1 MATTTTAEARHPR
14 GLYVLFGTE
23 MWERFSFYTVNGML
37 VLYVTNAVQGFGL
50 TNAQAATLS
59 SWYQAFIYLTPLA
72 GGFLADRFLGYRR
85 AITIGGV
92 FFMAGHALLAVPNSL
107 PIFYLALT
115 CLFVGNGFFK
125 PNVSSMVGSLYAEGS
140 HLKDKAYLIF
150 YMGINVG
157 AFLAPVVAEYMR
169 TRHGFHPAFFMGA
182 IGMAVSLTIFW
193 ANQKHVRHADRVG
206 RRGDLT
212 PADRSFA
219 GHEGAGATEQ
229 ISPAMAEKAAAMAA
243 VPEWKRLFALV
254 VIFAIVIVFWMI
266 FHQNSITL
274 TLWANDHTD
283 WNVTGILSNAI
294 NPAWIVVLSLPLVA
308 FWNFLDR
315 RGLEPSTPVKMTIG
329 MLLTGL
335 SFTILFFAAR
345 AGGFTE
351 PAFRV
356 VQLGSGDDPQAW
368 VTISPEAR
376 AHLGI
381 SRPGTRIS
389 VMSERDSQ
397 FIETEAWPVTNVG
410 SEPLVL
416 RGFARLDRTDGRE
429 LFVSAAHRVSPLW
442 LIIAYGVLSLGEL
455 MLSPMGLSLVSQVA
469 PVRMR
474 GLMMG
479 GWFLATAM
487 GNKLTAIGRF
497 WDLWSHAEFFI
508 ILASMALAMAI
519 VLLAILRPLKRAMP
533 GV

>member
-1 MATTTTAEARHPR
+1 
-14 GLYVLFGTE
+14 

-37 VLYVTNAVQGFGL
+37 VLYVTNSVQGFGL

-59 SWYQAFIYLTPLA
+59 SWYQAFIYLTPLV
-72 GGFLADRFLGYRR
+72 GGFLADRFIGYRR
-85 AITIGGV
+85 AITIGGI

-125 PNVSSMVGSLYAEGS
+125 PNVSSMVGNLYPEGS

-157 AFLAPVVAEYMR
+157 AFLAPVVAEFMR
-169 TRHGFHPAFFMGA
+169 TTYGFHPAFFMGA

-193 ANQKHVRHADRVG
+193 ANRKHLRHADRPPS
-206 RRGDLT
+206 RGDFIR
-212 PADRSFA
+212 AD
-219 GHEGAGATEQ
+219 G
-229 ISPAMAEKAAAMAA
+229 SPAHQEAAATGEEIPPAMLEKAEAMASVA
-243 VPEWKRLFALV
+243 EWKRLMALI
-254 VIFAIVIVFWMI
+254 VIFGIVVVFWMI

-308 FWNFLDR
+308 FWGFLDR
-315 RGLEPSTPVKMTIG
+315 RGLEPSTPVKMMMG

-356 VQLGSGDDPQAW
+356 VRPEGGADRQAW

-381 SRPGTRIS
+381 STPGTKIS
-389 VMSERDSQ
+389 VLSERDKQ
-397 FIETEAWPVTNVG
+397 FVETEAWPVRNVG
-410 SEPLVL
+410 SEPLEP
-416 RGFARLDRTDGRE
+416 RGFARLDRIEGDE
-429 LFVSAAHRVSPLW
+429 LLVSATHRVSPLW

-479 GWFLATAM
+479 GWFFATAM
-487 GNKLTAIGRF
+487 GNKLTAIGGF

-508 ILASMALAMAI
+508 ILASMAIAMAI